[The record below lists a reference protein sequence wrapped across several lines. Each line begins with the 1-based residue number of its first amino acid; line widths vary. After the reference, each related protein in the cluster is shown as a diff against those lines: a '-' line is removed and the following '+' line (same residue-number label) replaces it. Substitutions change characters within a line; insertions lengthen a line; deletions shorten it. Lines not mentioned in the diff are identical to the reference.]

1 VGPRPGGEPAGWY
14 ARAIG
19 SPGRSQQSCG
29 MGPRRE
35 FLIRTLAVAGALVC
49 AGQVIQWS
57 LMGAWPFHD
66 AVTNWLA
73 GAHVIEGQPVYG
85 RLVGT
90 LLGFIYAPPWA
101 IIYAPLSYVPYQV
114 LAAAEFVFQIAAL
127 RYIAGSWRNAGL
139 VAWLPIVP
147 RELVTGN
154 FDLIMAAAIYAAC
167 TGVRYAGA
175 ALALFT
181 FAKFSPVIALLAQ
194 PREWKSFAAASALLV
209 AMTVPWLFL
218 WPEWA
223 SNLAASATAPL
234 DSIPMPYRAPFV
246 IILLALRR
254 PWSIAAAAGLAAP
267 AFYFH
272 SWVLLLP
279 ALRLVVGTPG
289 SKELLADLVAALP
302 GPLSRGLAFP
312 GAPRS
317 REPLPAPS

>member
-1 VGPRPGGEPAGWY
+1 
-14 ARAIG
+14 
-19 SPGRSQQSCG
+19 

-66 AVTNWLA
+66 TVAFWLA
-73 GAHVIEGQPVYG
+73 GAHAIEGRPIYGQPVG
-85 RLVGT
+85 S
-90 LLGFIYAPPWA
+90 LLAFIYAPPWA
-101 IIYAPLSYVPYQV
+101 IMYAPLSYVPYQV
-114 LAAAEFVFQIAAL
+114 LGAAQFVLQIAAL

-154 FDLIMAAAIYAAC
+154 FDLVMAAAIYAAC

-209 AMTVPWLFL
+209 AITVPWLFL

-234 DSIPMPYRAPFV
+234 DSIPIPYRAPFV
-246 IILLALRR
+246 IILLVLRR
-254 PWSIAAAAGLAAP
+254 PWSIAAAAGLAVP

-279 ALRLVVGTPG
+279 ALRLMVGTPG
-289 SKELLADLVAALP
+289 AREVLADLVAAVP
-302 GPLSRGLAFP
+302 SPLSRRLAFP
-312 GAPRS
+312 DVPRS
-317 REPLPAPS
+317 REPSPTTS